1 MKIIENNFLQELRK
15 GNEDALTYV
24 IRSYGGLVMS
34 IMHKN
39 LYLMKDKQEECF
51 DDVFIN
57 VWNHI
62 KSYDETQTEFK
73 NWIAGVARNRAIDYL
88 RKYKRE
94 LEELS
99 FEDESIKPIYEDVLP
114 LIDNEISQE
123 TEKMLH
129 CLSEEDREL
138 LQMIYMEEIPV
149 EILSQRTGLSKDLI
163 YKRVSRSKQ
172 KIRKIYTRK
181 EV

>member
-1 MKIIENNFLQELRK
+1 MKIKESNFLQELRK
-15 GNEDALTYV
+15 ENEDALSYV
-24 IRSYGGLVMS
+24 IIKYGGLVMS
-34 IMHKN
+34 IMQKH

-62 KSYDETQTEFK
+62 ESYDETKTEFK

-94 LEELS
+94 IEELKLD
-99 FEDESIKPIYEDVLP
+99 EESINHTYEDVHS

-123 TEKMLH
+123 TEKMLS
-129 CLSEEDREL
+129 CLAKDDREL
-138 LQMIYMEEIPV
+138 LQKIYMEEIPV
-149 EILSQRTGLSKDLI
+149 EKLSHITGMSKDLI

-172 KIRKIYTRK
+172 KIRKIYLGK

>member
-1 MKIIENNFLQELRK
+1 MKIKENNFLQELRK
-15 GNEDALTYV
+15 RNEDALSYV
-24 IRSYGGLVMS
+24 IIKYGGLVMS
-34 IMHKN
+34 IIQKN

-57 VWNHI
+57 IWIHI
-62 KSYDETQTEFK
+62 ESYDETQTELK

-94 LEELS
+94 IEELNL
-99 FEDESIKPIYEDVLP
+99 EDESVQPIYEDILSLVE
-114 LIDNEISQE
+114 NEISQE
-123 TEKMLH
+123 TEKMLR
-129 CLSEEDREL
+129 CLSEKDREL
-138 LQMIYMEEIPV
+138 LKKIYMEEIPV
-149 EILSQRTGLSKDLI
+149 EVLSQETGMSKNLI

-172 KIRKIYTRK
+172 KIKKFYVGK

>member
-1 MKIIENNFLQELRK
+1 MKIRESNFLQELRK
-15 GNEDALTYV
+15 GNEDALSYV
-24 IRSYGGLVMS
+24 IIKYGGLVMS
-34 IMHKN
+34 IMQKH

-62 KSYDETQTEFK
+62 ESYDETQTEFR

-94 LEELS
+94 VEELY
-99 FEDESIKPIYEDVLP
+99 FEDELINPAYEDVHS
-114 LIDNEISQE
+114 LIENEISLE
-123 TEKMLH
+123 TEKMLS
-129 CLSEEDREL
+129 CLSKNDREL
-138 LQMIYMEEIPV
+138 LQKIYMEEIPV
-149 EILSQRTGLSKDLI
+149 EVLSQITGMSKNLI
-163 YKRVSRSKQ
+163 YKKVSRSKQ
-172 KIRKIYTRK
+172 KIRRIYMGK